1 MKHQLSCQT
10 QIFFMSLLPL
20 FKSIFEQKELLIH
33 RPDTSHG
40 ESFCAFFGCFVK
52 FEVINNT
59 LYNKVNLM
67 LQMYENCKKL
77 YAGDENEKLVSSLE
91 KNKIGRETATD
102 FYTKVHTAYVTA
114 IYT

>member
-1 MKHQLSCQT
+1 MKRQLSCQT
-10 QIFFMSLLPL
+10 QFFFMSLLPL

-33 RPDTSHG
+33 RPDTIHG

-77 YAGDENEKLVSSLE
+77 YAGDENEKFVRKKQNWKRDS
-91 KNKIGRETATD
+91 N
-102 FYTKVHTAYVTA
+102 
-114 IYT
+114 